1 MSDAAAQQEWHSKWV
16 RHWLLAIL
24 RFAVTLE
31 QADRAAALAVAE
43 EMDRVGWRSEDQPT
57 CKFFGRTSTEL
68 SSAIADDKEDPK
80 TVAVL
85 RLHLKRIDDHRLRRA
100 LEAAIE
106 LGDFSTRQETPRS
119 LRNTSVATYGKVFIA
134 DC

>member
-1 MSDAAAQQEWHSKWV
+1 MSDAAAQQEWRNKWV

-31 QADRAAALAVAE
+31 QTDRAAALAVAE

-57 CKFFGRTSTEL
+57 FKFFGRTSTEL
-68 SSAIADDKEDPK
+68 CSAIADREDPK

-106 LGDFSTRQETPRS
+106 LGDLSAAAKKVSKAKKHECRDLWKG
-119 LRNTSVATYGKVFIA
+119 LRR
-134 DC
+134 

>member
-1 MSDAAAQQEWHSKWV
+1 MSDAAAQQEWRNKWV

-57 CKFFGRTSTEL
+57 FKFFGRTSTEL
-68 SSAIADDKEDPK
+68 CSAIADKENPK

-106 LGDFSTRQETPRS
+106 LGDYSAVTRTVSKSKKHECRDLWNG
-119 LRNTSVATYGKVFIA
+119 LRR
-134 DC
+134 

>member
-1 MSDAAAQQEWHSKWV
+1 MSDVVAQQEWRSKWV

-43 EMDRVGWRSEDQPT
+43 EMDRAGWRSDAQPSFN
-57 CKFFGRTSTEL
+57 FFGKTSTEL
-68 SSAIADDKEDPK
+68 CSAIADKEDPK

-85 RLHLKRIDDHRLRRA
+85 RLHLKRIDDRRLRRA

-106 LGDFSTRQETPRS
+106 LGDFSAAA
-119 LRNTSVATYGKVFIA
+119 RNVSKAKKYECRDLWKGLHR
-134 DC
+134 

>member
-1 MSDAAAQQEWHSKWV
+1 MSDAAAQQEWRNKWV

-43 EMDRVGWRSEDQPT
+43 ELDRMGWRSEDQPT
-57 CKFFGRTSTEL
+57 FEFFGKTSTEL
-68 SSAIADDKEDPK
+68 CNAIADIEDPK
-80 TVAVL
+80 TAAIL
-85 RLHLKRIDDHRLRRA
+85 QLHLKRIDDRRLRRA

-106 LGDFSTRQETPRS
+106 LGDFTAAERNVSKAKKDERCGLWKG
-119 LRNTSVATYGKVFIA
+119 LRR
-134 DC
+134 